1 MEFWS
6 ILILLISESSNQFF
20 LIITSASITNIFT
33 IVVSTSIIKNGVAE
47 QSIRTVS
54 EMECAMIL
62 HSCVLWKNG
71 TGSNLWRT
79 ATSYST
85 YIYNHIPNAEEI
97 APADIFTGTKF
108 PRHEL
113 KYIHVWG
120 CPFYVQ
126 QGCKIPKWQAQLCR
140 RIFFGFN
147 PNH

>member
-1 MEFWS
+1 MFS
-6 ILILLISESSNQFF
+6 INSDFKVQKLFEQKNMKNVLGSWNFGRYSSSESSNQFF

-71 TGSNLWRT
+71 TGSNLWHT

-120 CPFYVQ
+120 
-126 QGCKIPKWQAQLCR
+126 
-140 RIFFGFN
+140 
-147 PNH
+147 